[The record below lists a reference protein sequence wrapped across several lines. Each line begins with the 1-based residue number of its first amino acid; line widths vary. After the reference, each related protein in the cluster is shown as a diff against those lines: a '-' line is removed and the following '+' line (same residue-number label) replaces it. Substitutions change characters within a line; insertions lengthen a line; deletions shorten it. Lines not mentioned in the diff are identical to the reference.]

1 MWEMPATLLYPLY
14 GFGFPTGAIMGE
26 NWYDYFLL
34 IFTRSC
40 MPSLSY
46 VFVSEIIGVVILI
59 TEIYTEGGSTLNP
72 FKHGFSNL
80 GKAIAY
86 ISEKRPLFFFGIT
99 GALFAIIG
107 AVIGARVLYIAYI
120 TRSGVAVGSAL
131 VAVLFMVI
139 GVINAIAGLILNAL
153 TRYVVSAIAE
163 EKEKAAMMN
172 DREVSRGSERGL
184 VREIEEIMKRKREE

>member
-1 MWEMPATLLYPLY
+1 M
-14 GFGFPTGAIMGE
+14 
-26 NWYDYFLL
+26 
-34 IFTRSC
+34 
-40 MPSLSY
+40 
-46 VFVSEIIGVVILI
+46 
-59 TEIYTEGGSTLNP
+59 
-72 FKHGFSNL
+72 
-80 GKAIAY
+80 
-86 ISEKRPLFFFGIT
+86 
-99 GALFAIIG
+99 
-107 AVIGARVLYIAYI
+107 LYIAYI

-172 DREVSRGSERGL
+172 DHEVSRGSERGL